1 MTEQAPRRGGA
12 DVLLTAA
19 AFVIIVAGMKVA
31 APILIQFALAGF
43 IVIVTRPAVAWL
55 HRRRVPLSIAIT
67 LVVLMLFGVLAVFLS
82 VATQSLGEIR
92 VAFPRYVDRLEAIE
106 LNLIAWLGARGIEFP
121 SALRLDQMN
130 AERTFD
136 VASGVILGAAGI
148 MTTAVLVLIIAIF
161 GMVEAKGI
169 HGKLRRAFGDSP
181 ALPGLGTVVAEV
193 QHYLGIKTVV
203 SLATGLSAGVLTWAI
218 GLDFP
223 VFWGIVA
230 FLLNYVPNVGSII
243 AAIPAVLLALI
254 QIGLQAAILTTIGY
268 LVINTVFGTIIEPT
282 WQGRRLGLST
292 LVVMLS
298 VVFWGWM
305 WGAIGVL
312 LAVPLTMTARVM
324 LEKSDHYRWVAVLLA
339 PSNEPVLVGKDQ
351 PADSRGTPSRQPEQA
366 D

>member
-1 MTEQAPRRGGA
+1 MAEQAPRRTGA

-19 AFVIIVAGMKVA
+19 AFVIIVAGLKVA
-31 APILIQFALAGF
+31 APILIRFALAGF

-55 HRRRVPLSIAIT
+55 QRRRVPTSIAIT
-67 LVVLMLFGVLAVFLS
+67 LVVLLLFGVVAVFVS

-92 VAFPRYVDRLEAIE
+92 VAFPRYVERLEAIE
-106 LNLIAWLGARGIEFP
+106 MNLIGWLGARGIEFP
-121 SALRLDQMN
+121 SALRLDEAN
-130 AERTFD
+130 AQRTFD
-136 VASGVILGAAGI
+136 IASGVILGAAGI

-161 GMVEAKGI
+161 GMIEAHGV
-169 HGKLRRAFGDSP
+169 HGKLRRAFGDVP
-181 ALPGLGTVVAEV
+181 QLRGLGTVVAEV
-193 QHYLGIKTVV
+193 QNYLGIKTVI
-203 SLATGLSAGVLTWAI
+203 SLVTGLSAGLLTWAI

-223 VFWGIVA
+223 VFWGIIA

-243 AAIPAVLLALI
+243 AAIPAVLLGLI
-254 QIGLQAAILTTIGY
+254 QIGVGAAVLTALGY

-298 VVFWGWM
+298 LVFWGWM

-312 LAVPLTMTARVM
+312 LSVPLTMTVRVM
-324 LEKSDHYRWVAVLLA
+324 LEKSDDYRWVAVLLA
-339 PSNEPVLVGKDQ
+339 PSNEPVLIGRDQ
-351 PADSRGTPSRQPEQA
+351 PADFRGQPSRQPEQA